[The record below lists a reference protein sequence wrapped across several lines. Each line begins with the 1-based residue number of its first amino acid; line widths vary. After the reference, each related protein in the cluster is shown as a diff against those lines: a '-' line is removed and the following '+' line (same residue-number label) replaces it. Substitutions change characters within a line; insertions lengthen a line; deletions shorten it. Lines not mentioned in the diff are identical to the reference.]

1 MGNRG
6 VLHDAEGH
14 IRRAWQ
20 LKRWIVCVLAFKG
33 RKRLV
38 MTPGHYTELFFLD
51 EATALA
57 AGHRPCAEC
66 RRERFNAFR
75 KAWQSAHPETVG
87 SSLPTADEIDCRLH
101 AERVGPDRTKRLFEA
116 NLGELP
122 NGVFVRR
129 ADWGEDAYLV
139 WNGGLHAWSARGYRE
154 RIACPKKAKVSVLT
168 PESTVA
174 AIRTGYAPE
183 VHPSAVPLA

>member
-1 MGNRG
+1 
-6 VLHDAEGH
+6 VLT
-14 IRRAWQ
+14 
-20 LKRWIVCVLAFKG
+20 FKG

-75 KAWQSAHPETVG
+75 KAWRSAHPETVG
-87 SSLPTADEIDCRLH
+87 SSLPTADAIDCRLH
-101 AERVGPDRTKRLFEA
+101 AERVRPDRTKRLFEA
-116 NLGELP
+116 NLGEMP

-129 ADWGEDAYLV
+129 ADWGEDAYLI
-139 WNGGLHAWSARGYRE
+139 WNGGLHAWSAGGYRE
-154 RIACPKKAKVSVLT
+154 RIDCPKKAKVSVLT

-174 AIRTGYAPE
+174 AIRAGYAPE
-183 VHPSAVPLA
+183 IHPSVVALA